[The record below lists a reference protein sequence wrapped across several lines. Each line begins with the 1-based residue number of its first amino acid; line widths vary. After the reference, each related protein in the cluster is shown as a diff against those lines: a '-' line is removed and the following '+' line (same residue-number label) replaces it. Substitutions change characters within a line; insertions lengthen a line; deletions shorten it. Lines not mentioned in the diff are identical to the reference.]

1 MALTNFGSGIPM
13 IMGYDLKAK
22 VPLDYRVLV
31 DSISDLSDATLLKYA
46 YPGLLVYCKEDSSY
60 YTYNGTSFSKFEPGG
75 GGTSD
80 VSVKFGSTLPTDSD
94 MADLTIGGWYVY
106 ESDN

>member
-60 YTYNGTSFSKFEPGG
+60 YSYNGSTFIKFEPG